1 MSEKIAIID
10 TDSIIYSSFY
20 GKKVVDETTGE
31 PQKIDGKYVI
41 IPKTDEEIKETL
53 NGIFHHI
60 FVEGNFTHYIAYVK
74 GENTIVDRLKYYP
87 DYKQQRTKEIP
98 EKWGFTKQYAIEKW
112 GVIPIN
118 DIEVDDAVRITN
130 LNIPNSHIVAIDK
143 DLLLLEGNHF
153 NWRKNE
159 WYTVSKE
166 QEEENFS
173 RSMIIGDTVDNIKG
187 IKGAA
192 EKFCD
197 KHNIKN
203 IKDAFKAYVEHYP
216 LPTAIEEF
224 YKNFKCLYIL
234 EYSDKFLKIPTPI
247 RIIDYQNNIN
257 NDETKI
263 ERSRSFTRQL

>member
-98 EKWGFTKQYAIEKW
+98 EKWEFTKQYAIEKW

-118 DIEVDDAVRITN
+118 DIEVDDAVRITFG
-130 LNIPNSHIVAIDK
+130 LQSSILIANSC
-143 DLLLLEGNHF
+143 
-153 NWRKNE
+153 
-159 WYTVSKE
+159 
-166 QEEENFS
+166 
-173 RSMIIGDTVDNIKG
+173 
-187 IKGAA
+187 GAKPPKTT
-192 EKFCD
+192 EC
-197 KHNIKN
+197 
-203 IKDAFKAYVEHYP
+203 V
-216 LPTAIEEF
+216 
-224 YKNFKCLYIL
+224 
-234 EYSDKFLKIPTPI
+234 TPI
-247 RIIDYQNNIN
+247 LAQANMA
-257 NDETKI
+257 KAA
-263 ERSRSFTRQL
+263 